1 MIDKKLYVYQV
12 YCFFVKQILFLV
24 AEFLR
29 ILLWTT
35 SDQKIPEQWNDG
47 IMVSFY
53 ICNRFIN
60 CDSLKFG
67 PCR

>member
-1 MIDKKLYVYQV
+1 MIDKKLYIYQV

-29 ILLWTT
+29 ILLWAT

-47 IMVSFY
+47 IME
-53 ICNRFIN
+53 
-60 CDSLKFG
+60 
-67 PCR
+67 